1 MNILLISPNTLAVPY
16 PVYPIGLDYVAG
28 AIPAGHQVRIADLN
42 ITCRGEL
49 AALIASFSPQLIGIS
64 IRNIDNT
71 EAGDPLFFIQ
81 GYRELVG
88 WLRGQSSAIIVC
100 GGSGFTIV
108 PEQIMAMLEVDYGIV
123 GEGERLGQLVDALDQ
138 GRNPTA
144 ISGVLSA
151 GEVAVLPPPWLGQ
164 QLRRFQRDAGHT
176 QFYLRNGGMLN
187 LQTKRGC
194 SFRCIYCSYPQIEG
208 KTHRLADPLEIAATA
223 LQLQQAGAKY
233 LFFTD
238 SAFNSDIAHSTAVAE
253 ALHQAGF
260 SLPWGAFF
268 APVRL
273 PEDYFPLM
281 SRAGCRHVE
290 FGTESLSGAMLKTY
304 RKPFGQED
312 VLAAHRQARS
322 AGLHVAH
329 YFLFGGPGES
339 AATVN
344 QSLDG
349 IEQLDKAVFFFF
361 LGIRIYP
368 GTALYELA
376 IAEKK
381 LDRRTDMLHPVF
393 YQPDDIDR
401 DAIEALVQDRAKG
414 RGNWVI
420 GSGGAKTAAIIR
432 ALHQRG
438 LTGPLWEHLI
448 R

>member
-1 MNILLISPNTLAVPY
+1 MNILLISPNTLTVPY

-42 ITCRGEL
+42 IISRGEL
-49 AALIASFSPQLIGIS
+49 AALIASLSPQLIGIS

-81 GYRELVG
+81 GYRELVA
-88 WLRGQSSAIIVC
+88 WLREQSSAIIVC

-138 GRNPTA
+138 GRDPTA

-151 GEVAVLPPPWLGQ
+151 GEVPVLPPPWPGQ
-164 QLRRFQRDAGHT
+164 QLRRFQSDASHN

-208 KTHRLADPLEIAATA
+208 KTHRLADPQEIAATA

-238 SAFNSDIAHSTAVAE
+238 SAFNSDIAHSAAVAE
-253 ALHQAGF
+253 ALHQAGLT
-260 SLPWGAFF
+260 LPWGAFF

-361 LGIRIYP
+361 VGIRIYP

-381 LDRRTDMLHPVF
+381 LDRRADILHPVF

-401 DAIEALVQDRAKG
+401 EAIELLVQERAKG

-432 ALHQRG
+432 ALHRRG

>member
-1 MNILLISPNTLAVPY
+1 MNILLISPNTLTVPY

-42 ITCRGEL
+42 IISRGEL

-81 GYRELVG
+81 GYRELVV
-88 WLRGQSSAIIVC
+88 WLREQSSAIIVC

-108 PEQIMAMLEVDYGIV
+108 PEQIMAVLEVDYGIV

-138 GRNPTA
+138 GRDPTA

-151 GEVAVLPPPWLGQ
+151 GEVPVLPPPWPGQ
-164 QLRRFQRDAGHT
+164 QLRRFQSDASHN

-208 KTHRLADPLEIAATA
+208 KTHRLADPQEIATTA
-223 LQLQQAGAKY
+223 LQLEQAGAKY

-238 SAFNSDIAHSTAVAE
+238 SAFNSDIAHSAAVAE
-253 ALHQAGF
+253 ALHQAGLT
-260 SLPWGAFF
+260 LPWGAFF

-304 RKPFGQED
+304 RKPFCQED

-344 QSLDG
+344 HSLDG

-361 LGIRIYP
+361 VGIRIYP

-381 LDRRTDMLHPVF
+381 LDRRADILHPVF

-401 DAIEALVQDRAKG
+401 DAIELLVQERAKG